1 MRKNWKIPLPIT
13 WILEIAET
21 HSRIGGSRAAAAL
34 SYFLVLTLF
43 PLLMCINFLIGLLP
57 ISPPQLLDGLDPFL
71 PQDSIQIM
79 LDYLAYVS
87 SIPKAQT
94 TPLLLASLFTILL
107 SASAG
112 MRTLLQTMD
121 DLYEVPLSH
130 SLHRIFF
137 SVSLSLL
144 FLLTVYLSIIVIF
157 TGEWFFLVLEQFIPP
172 SIPLPSF
179 SSIWQWLRYLLL
191 FSFVFLLVLMVYRA
205 GTPTSIRRQHRGIL
219 RATACLSALAMVACS
234 ALFSWFIDMSTRY
247 SLVYGSLASLM
258 ILLAWLYFCGN
269 IFVFGAIIGRV
280 WSKYDE

>member
-1 MRKNWKIPLPIT
+1 MRKKWRIPPPVI
-13 WILEIAET
+13 WILEVAEA

-57 ISPPQLLDGLDPFL
+57 ISPPQLLDGLEPFL

-79 LDYLAYVS
+79 LDYLTYVS

-121 DLYEVPLSH
+121 DLYEIPPSH
-130 SLHRIFF
+130 SMRRILF
-137 SVSLSLL
+137 SLSLSLL
-144 FLLTVYLSIIVIF
+144 FLLTVYLSMIVIF
-157 TGEWFFLVLEQFIPP
+157 TGEWFFLALEQVIPHT
-172 SIPLPSF
+172 IPLPSL

-191 FSFVFLLVLMVYRA
+191 FFFVFLLVLMVYRS
-205 GTPTSIRRQHRGIL
+205 GTPANIRIRHRGIL
-219 RATACLSALAMVACS
+219 RATACISALAMVACS

-269 IFVFGAIIGRV
+269 IFIFGAIIGCV
-280 WSKYDE
+280 WSQHD